1 MERLFGS
8 VALAVL
14 LQLCVFIDYAA
25 GVKCYRCTVAPSA
38 RLNQTMLCAKFDESS
53 YCAVE
58 CPYSTMCMKKIF
70 RLKLM
75 NGQEVE
81 TVTRDCAQ
89 QKRTDE
95 VFRNGRWEK
104 ESTIE
109 EAYEEGCETIEENKS
124 TQSMTVFCHCRGSLC
139 NSAPK
144 ETLVSYHVDAM
155 AVILVFNAMK
165 YFQSID

>member
-1 MERLFGS
+1 MDRVFGT
-8 VALAVL
+8 VLLAVL
-14 LQLCVFIDYAA
+14 LQLCFIDHAA

-38 RLNQTMLCAKFDESS
+38 RLNHTMLCAKFDESHD
-53 YCAVE
+53 YAVD

-70 RLKLM
+70 RLRLM

-109 EAYEEGCETIEENKS
+109 EAYEEGCETIEENTN
-124 TQSMTVFCHCRGSLC
+124 TQSMTVFCHCRGALC
-139 NSAPK
+139 NSATK
-144 ETLVSYHVDAM
+144 EKLGSYHVDAM

-165 YFQSID
+165 YFRSID